1 MTELF
6 LQTGMAVV
14 PEGAR
19 LLDRELV
26 MIGFTWPDAG
36 EADARHPVH
45 LEGQEQP
52 MPVDR
57 AVFVQRIGDVEAD
70 RTPFLQAQQRRRS
83 RAVDGDRFAGPATDA
98 ERTATRTGGRRVGTR
113 GGSTGR

>member
-1 MTELF
+1 MHEAPVREHEHVLPVVSHRIGGRWVDDDRPVMTELF

-57 AVFVQRIGDVEAD
+57 AVFV
-70 RTPFLQAQQRRRS
+70 RS
-83 RAVDGDRFAGPATDA
+83 
-98 ERTATRTGGRRVGTR
+98 EERRVGKEGVITCR
-113 GGSTGR
+113 SRWSR